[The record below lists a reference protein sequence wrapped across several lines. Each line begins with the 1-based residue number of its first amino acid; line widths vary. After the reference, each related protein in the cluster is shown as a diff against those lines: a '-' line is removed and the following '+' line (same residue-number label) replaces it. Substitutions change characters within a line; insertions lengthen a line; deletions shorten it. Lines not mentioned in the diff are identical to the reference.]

1 MTPMNRRGFVAAA
14 AAMGAAAA
22 SVSLNP
28 QTAQALAGHLPQA
41 TRTPTRTDGLPYDD
55 ETDFGDADRGFVAAF
70 TGGPITDA
78 TGRTV
83 WDPGAYRFLTEAEDA
98 HEGRGENGSGDGSG
112 RGGQG
117 GGDGRP
123 GDDGGGH
130 AGPATVDP
138 SLWRQARLL
147 SRQGLYRVT
156 DRIYQVRGLD
166 LSNMTIVEG
175 DTGIIV
181 IDPLISAETAAAALR
196 LYRTHRGDRAV
207 RAMIYTHPHVDH
219 FGGCRGVLPDGAGDV
234 PVLAPKGF
242 MEHAVSENVYVGTAM
257 ARRAGYMYGSTL
269 PKNAAAQVGCGLGL
283 TVSLGT
289 VGLIAPTRYIGA
301 TGEEVVLDG
310 VRIRFQ
316 MTPGTECQEEMNFL
330 FPDLRAVCMAENATH
345 TMHNILTLRGAQV
358 RDAHAWAGYL
368 TESIGLYDG
377 AADVAFASHH
387 WPTWGNDA
395 IVALLTHQR
404 DLYGY
409 LHDQTVRLINR
420 GLTGTEIAETF
431 RLPPQLEGVWA
442 NRGYYGSLSHNV
454 KAVYQRYMG
463 WFDGNPAHLW
473 EHPPAEEARLYV
485 ESLGGQAAVRA
496 RARHYADRGEL
507 RFAVTLLNH
516 AVFNDPRDSRAK
528 RQLAALYTRLGQA
541 VENAVWRNFYLTGAQ
556 ELLHGITPRATATLG
571 PDMYLALTVGQIID
585 SLAVRVDGPKAWSLR
600 IVMDWH
606 IGADCWHLRLANGLL
621 TWTRDDRPAADA
633 ALTLRMTKPQL
644 LTLLAGKGTAGITMT
659 GDRGLLP
666 RLLAVLETPE
676 PDFPIVTP

>member
-28 QTAQALAGHLPQA
+28 QTAQALPWHRTRE

-55 ETDFGDADRGFVAAF
+55 ETDFTDADRGFIAAF
-70 TGGPITDA
+70 TGGPITTA
-78 TGRTV
+78 AGKTV
-83 WDPGAYRFLTEAEDA
+83 WDPAAYRFLGGAAD
-98 HEGRGENGSGDGSG
+98 GDGH
-112 RGGQG
+112 
-117 GGDGRP
+117 DGP
-123 GDDGGGH
+123 E
-130 AGPATVDP
+130 TVDP

-219 FGGCRGVLPDGAGDV
+219 FGGCRGVLPNGAGDV
-234 PVLAPKGF
+234 PVLAPEGF

-257 ARRAGYMYGSTL
+257 ARRAAYMYGSAL
-269 PKNAAAQVGCGLGL
+269 PKNASAQVGCGLGL

-289 VGLIAPTRYIGA
+289 VGLIAPTQLIGT

-377 AADVAFASHH
+377 TADVAFASHH

-395 IVALLTHQR
+395 IVDLLTHQR

-420 GLTGTEIAETF
+420 GMTGIEIAETF

-473 EHPPAEEARLYV
+473 EHPPVEEARLWV

-516 AVFNDPRDSRAK
+516 AVFNDPRDARAR

-556 ELLHGITPRATATLG
+556 ELLHGITPHATAALG

-600 IVMDWH
+600 IAVDWH
-606 IGADCWHLRLANGLL
+606 IGDDHWHLRLANGLL
-621 TWTRDDRPAADA
+621 TWTKDTRPATDA
-633 ALTLRMTKPQL
+633 GLTMTMTKPQL
-644 LTLLAGKGTAGITMT
+644 IALLAGKGTDGITMT
-659 GDRGLLP
+659 GDRALLP
-666 RLLAVLETPE
+666 RLLSVLEAPDPE
-676 PDFPIVTP
+676 FPIVTP

>member
-1 MTPMNRRGFVAAA
+1 MTPMDRRGFVA

-22 SVSLNP
+22 AVSLNP
-28 QTAQALAGHLPQA
+28 QTAEALSGPHRPMTPA
-41 TRTPTRTDGLPYDD
+41 PTRTEGLPYDD
-55 ETDFGDADRGFVAAF
+55 EADFADADRGFIAAF
-70 TGGPITDA
+70 TGGPITTA
-78 TGRTV
+78 TGKTA
-83 WDPGAYRFLTEAEDA
+83 WDPGAYRFLTDGDSDSDSDA
-98 HEGRGENGSGDGSG
+98 ASPPDS
-112 RGGQG
+112 
-117 GGDGRP
+117 
-123 GDDGGGH
+123 
-130 AGPATVDP
+130 VDP

-147 SRQGLYRVT
+147 SRQGLYEVT

-196 LYRTHRGDRAV
+196 LYREHRGDRPV

-219 FGGCRGVLPDGAGDV
+219 FGGCRGVLPDGAGDI
-234 PVLAPKGF
+234 PVLAPQGF
-242 MEHAVSENVYVGTAM
+242 MEHAVSENVYAGPAM
-257 ARRAGYMYGSTL
+257 ARRSAYMYGAKL
-269 PKNAAAQVGCGLGL
+269 PKGAAAQVGCGLGL

-289 VGLIAPTRYIGA
+289 VGLIAPTQYIGA
-301 TGEEVVLDG
+301 TGQEVIFDG

-368 TESIGLYDG
+368 TESIGLYAG
-377 AADVAFASHH
+377 TADVAFASHH
-387 WPTWGNDA
+387 WPTWGTEN

-409 LHDQTVRLINR
+409 MHDQTVRLINK

-431 RLPPQLEGVWA
+431 VLPPQLDQIWA
-442 NRGYYGSLSHNV
+442 NRGYYGSINHNV

-473 EHPPAEEARLYV
+473 EHPPVEEARRWV

-496 RARHYADRGEL
+496 RARHYADRGDL

-516 AVFNDPRDSRAK
+516 AVFNDPKDDRAK

-556 ELLHGITPRATATLG
+556 ELTHGVTPSTSATLG
-571 PDMYLALTVGQIID
+571 PDMYMALTVGQLID
-585 SLAVRVDGPKAWSLR
+585 GLAVRVDGPKAWSLR
-600 IVMDWH
+600 LAIDWH
-606 IGADCWHLRLANGLL
+606 IGGAYWHLRLANGLL
-621 TWTRDDRPAADA
+621 TWTTDTRPARDA
-633 ALTLRMTKPQL
+633 GLTMTMTKPQL
-644 LTLLAGKGTAGITMT
+644 LALLAGKGTTGISMS
-659 GDRGLLP
+659 GDPALLP
-666 RLLAVLETPE
+666 RLLSVLDTAD

>member
-1 MTPMNRRGFVAAA
+1 MTPMNRRGFAA

-22 SVSLNP
+22 AVSLNP
-28 QTAQALAGHLPQA
+28 QTAEALAGHLPHGVPA
-41 TRTPTRTDGLPYDD
+41 TPTETEGLPYDD
-55 ETDFGDADRGFVAAF
+55 DADFADADRGFVAAF
-70 TGGPITDA
+70 TGGPITGA
-78 TGRTV
+78 AGKTV
-83 WDPGAYRFLTEAEDA
+83 WDPAAYRFLAGAADDA
-98 HEGRGENGSGDGSG
+98 DA
-112 RGGQG
+112 
-117 GGDGRP
+117 P
-123 GDDGGGH
+123 G
-130 AGPATVDP
+130 TVDP

-175 DTGIIV
+175 ETGVIV

-196 LYRTHRGDRAV
+196 LYRDHRGDRPV

-219 FGGCRGVLPDGAGDV
+219 FGGCRGVLPNGAGDV

-257 ARRAGYMYGSTL
+257 ARRAAYMYGSTL
-269 PKNAAAQVGCGLGL
+269 PKNAGAQVGCGLGL

-289 VGLIAPTRYIGA
+289 VGLIAPTQLIGA
-301 TGEEVVLDG
+301 TGEEVTLDG

-345 TMHNILTLRGAQV
+345 TMHNVLTLRGAQV

-368 TESIGLYDG
+368 TEAIGLYEG

-420 GLTGTEIAETF
+420 GMTGTEIAETF
-431 RLPPQLEGVWA
+431 RLPPRLEGVWA

-473 EHPPAEEARLYV
+473 QHPPVEEARRWV

-496 RARHYADRGEL
+496 RARHYADRGDL
-507 RFAVTLLNH
+507 RFAVTLLNGD
-516 AVFNDPRDSRAK
+516 AEAK
-528 RQLAALYTRLGQA
+528 RRLAALYTRLGRS
-541 VENAVWRNFYLTGAQ
+541 VENAVWRNFYLTGAR
-556 ELLHGITPRATATLG
+556 ELLHGITPHATAILG
-571 PDMYLALTVGQIID
+571 PDMYLALSIGQIID

-600 IVMDWH
+600 IAVDWR
-606 IGADCWHLRLANGLL
+606 IGADHWHLRLANGLL
-621 TWTRDDRPAADA
+621 TWTRDTRPAPDA
-633 ALTLRMTKPQL
+633 GLTMTMTKPQL
-644 LTLLAGKGTAGITMT
+644 ISLLAGKGTAGITMT
-659 GDRGLLP
+659 GDPGLLT
-666 RLLAVLETPE
+666 RLLSVLDSPDT
-676 PDFPIVTP
+676 DFPIVTP

>member
-14 AAMGAAAA
+14 AAMGAASA

-28 QTAQALAGHLPQA
+28 QTAQALAGHLPQGA
-41 TRTPTRTDGLPYDD
+41 GTPTRTPTRTDGLPYDD
-55 ETDFGDADRGFVAAF
+55 VADFADAERGFIAAF
-70 TGGPITDA
+70 TGGPITTA
-78 TGRTV
+78 AGRTA
-83 WDPGAYRFLTEAEDA
+83 WDPDAYRFLAEAGDTR
-98 HEGRGENGSGDGSG
+98 EGHG
-112 RGGQG
+112 RHDRQG
-117 GGDGRP
+117 
-123 GDDGGGH
+123 
-130 AGPATVDP
+130 APATVDP

-147 SRQGLYRVT
+147 SHQGLYRVT
-156 DRIYQVRGLD
+156 DRIYQIRGLD

-181 IDPLISAETAAAALR
+181 IDPLISAETAAAALG
-196 LYRTHRGDRAV
+196 LYRAHRGDRAV

-257 ARRAGYMYGSTL
+257 ARRAAYMYGSTL
-269 PKNAAAQVGCGLGL
+269 PKNASAQVGCGLGL

-289 VGLIAPTRYIGA
+289 VGLIAPTRFIGT

-316 MTPGTECQEEMNFL
+316 LTPGTESQEEMNFL

-395 IVALLTHQR
+395 IVGLLTHQR

-420 GLTGTEIAETF
+420 GLTGAEIAETF

-442 NRGYYGSLSHNV
+442 DRGYYGSLSHNV

-473 EHPPAEEARLYV
+473 EQPPVEEARLWV

-496 RARHYADRGEL
+496 RARHYAERGEL

-528 RQLAALYTRLGQA
+528 RQLAALYTRLGQS

-556 ELLHGITPRATATLG
+556 ELLHGIAPHASAALG

-585 SLAVRVDGPKAWSLR
+585 SLAVRVDGPRAWSLR
-600 IVMDWH
+600 IAMDWH
-606 IGADCWHLRLANGLL
+606 IGPDHWHLRLANGLL
-621 TWTRDDRPAADA
+621 TWTQDTRPAADA
-633 ALTLRMTKPQL
+633 DLTLTMTKPQL
-644 LTLLAGKGTAGITMT
+644 ISLLAGKGTDGIAMT
-659 GDRGLLP
+659 GDRRLLP
-666 RLLAVLETPE
+666 RLLSVLETPDPE
-676 PDFPIVTP
+676 FPIVTP